1 MSSGA
6 PKALRVELNVRPAD
20 NQLGLN
26 GSGMMLINPPWPIW
40 EELEQ
45 VLPWLSQE
53 LAQSGGGSWR
63 MDWLAGAP

>member
-1 MSSGA
+1 
-6 PKALRVELNVRPAD
+6 
-20 NQLGLN
+20 
-26 GSGMMLINPPWPIW
+26 MLINPPWPIW

-53 LAQSGGGSWR
+53 LAQSGSGSWR